1 MDRKPPEGLLTKSLR
16 TSKLTI
22 KSNTNSTTILKMTTK
37 AQKDKPHTPG
47 PKLVPRPTAASIARA
62 ALNAS
67 NRMPPQPQR
76 PSSVK
81 TPSSPNL
88 KRKPNIQRNIHDIYT
103 KADNQVDTIIH
114 GLEPIDDTK
123 TDLNNL
129 EENIEGTQYRG
140 EPPVISENLHQE
152 EPYLDI
158 VLPSDYGE
166 SLVDSIDTSSTLS
179 TSQPRTPMASRPQTP
194 RSPARTQAGGT
205 RPNTPRSAQDSR
217 AQSTTPNSRPTT
229 PRKPQPKS
237 QSIPPPDVSLASSA
251 YLQLRNDTSE
261 VDDNDLMLS
270 YSAKQK
276 QFQQMKKELDVK
288 QQAVLEA
295 FDSLRSLREQL
306 PRESGMGG
314 GEGAVQELL
323 VFNVADWPAEELE
336 QLYRGVAAAANTDGA
351 MQLIESVPIDE
362 SNFNEVEAKVMK
374 MPEQFAELCL
384 QAFAARQEL
393 IDWVKDLLH
402 SNNDCGEGET
412 LQRIANYNSQG
423 LRLCEALR
431 ELKEQADCAVDT
443 VAYFSKR
450 MWRDQNALISVGKV
464 LVRDVACLKQNLE
477 MQANVV
483 EQMQSQ
489 FHSLQNGTSNLQEL
503 RQELEE
509 ERAAKN
515 LLKEKLA
522 TSENQHRQSRNRITK
537 MDRQIREAET
547 SITTLTGTV
556 KLLEDQSRQKEIQLE
571 ARARKIRESLKTG
584 EVASGHLAQKRDAL
598 KAEVT
603 ELKDQIEKL
612 SAKYNSTIKD
622 LENQLQ
628 ETKSALEEQTLLNRN
643 KEMEIATAKNETLA
657 ESKATVEQLLTKIR
671 ELENK
676 TAHNG
681 EQKQPSSR
689 EMEIL
694 AELQATKET
703 LRLVEEEVIV
713 FKQEKVRFLETLAKI
728 AESDDKV
735 GMQQKLAAEL
745 LSKEEIIGKL
755 QVQMRELTKNDK
767 LLSQKVIQYEQYVK
781 VLQEHRTGVTNLE
794 ESNEDFQKEILG
806 LRMKLLEE
814 IHRNEELTEALAKKN
829 HQLEQQDKTSRAQA
843 RVIKVREELI
853 NLLKNKE
860 TEQTRELLALQQD
873 LENRMK
879 IVDEVNKQIA
889 AKAVEIQELFGT
901 LESKQQQIHRLE
913 KIVLMLEEQQR
924 RSQAQRTRH
933 EEKIAALEHELA
945 EGCRRERKF
954 LFF

>member
-1 MDRKPPEGLLTKSLR
+1 MKKITG
-16 TSKLTI
+16 
-22 KSNTNSTTILKMTTK
+22 SNTFYNEVILHHQHGTFTRLMP
-37 AQKDKPHTPG
+37 ASFEYTPG

-62 ALNAS
+62 ALNAT

-76 PSSVK
+76 PASIK
-81 TPSSPNL
+81 TPSSPNS
-88 KRKPNIQRNIHDIYT
+88 KRKTNIQRNIHEIYT
-103 KADNQVDTIIH
+103 KADNQVDTKIH
-114 GLEPIDDTK
+114 DLEPIVDTK
-123 TDLNNL
+123 TDVNNF
-129 EENIEGTQYRG
+129 EESIEETLYRK
-140 EPPVISENLHQE
+140 EPLVISENLQE
-152 EPYLDI
+152 EPHLDI
-158 VLPSDYGE
+158 VLPSDCGE
-166 SLVDSIDTSSTLS
+166 SLVDSIDTASTLS
-179 TSQPRTPMASRPQTP
+179 ISQPRTPIASRPQTP
-194 RSPARTQAGGT
+194 KSPGMTQAGGT
-205 RPNTPRSAQDSR
+205 RPNTPHSVQDSI
-217 AQSTTPNSRPTT
+217 QSTTPASRPTT
-229 PRKPQPKS
+229 PRKAQPMS
-237 QSIPPPDVSLASSA
+237 QSIPLPNVSLTSS
-251 YLQLRNDTSE
+251 YLRNDTSE
-261 VDDNDLMLS
+261 VDDHDLMS
-270 YSAKQK
+270 AYSAKQK

-295 FDSLRSLREQL
+295 FDSLRNLRERL
-306 PRESGMGG
+306 PRESGMGS

-336 QLYRGVAAAANTDGA
+336 QLYRGAAAADTDGA

-393 IDWVKDLLH
+393 IDWVKDLLLH
-402 SNNDCGEGET
+402 SDNPQDCGEGET
-412 LQRIANYNSQG
+412 MQRIAHYNSQG
-423 LRLCEALR
+423 LQLCDALR
-431 ELKEQADCAVDT
+431 QLKEQADCAVDT

-477 MQANVV
+477 TQANVV
-483 EQMQSQ
+483 DQMQSQ
-489 FHSLQNGTSNLQEL
+489 LHSLQNGTSNVQEI

-515 LLKEKLA
+515 SLKEKLA

-537 MDRQIREAET
+537 MDRQLREAEA
-547 SITTLTGTV
+547 SISTLTGTV
-556 KLLEDQSRQKEIQLE
+556 KVLEDQSRQREIQLE
-571 ARARKIRESLKTG
+571 ARARKMRESLKTG

-598 KAEVT
+598 QAEVT
-603 ELKDQIEKL
+603 ELRDQIEKV
-612 SAKYNSTIKD
+612 SAKYDSTIKD
-622 LENQLQ
+622 LENQLK
-628 ETKSALEEQTLLNRN
+628 ETKSALEEQTLLNHN
-643 KEMEIATAKNETLA
+643 KDLEIATARNAALA

-676 TAHNG
+676 IAHNV

-689 EMEIL
+689 EMEL
-694 AELQATKET
+694 VAELQATKET
-703 LRLVEEEVIV
+703 LRVVEEEVIV

-728 AESDDKV
+728 AETDDKV

-767 LLSQKVIQYEQYVK
+767 LLTQKVVQYEQYVK
-781 VLQEHRTGVTNLE
+781 VLQAHRTGVTNLE
-794 ESNEDFQKEILG
+794 ESNEDFQKEILD

-814 IHRNEELTEALAKKN
+814 IHRNEELKEALAKKD

-879 IVDEVNKQIA
+879 IVDEVNKQIS
-889 AKAVEIQELFGT
+889 AKAVEIQELFAT

-945 EGCRRERKF
+945 EGCRRERYAF
-954 LFF
+954 PR

>member
-1 MDRKPPEGLLTKSLR
+1 
-16 TSKLTI
+16 
-22 KSNTNSTTILKMTTK
+22 MTTK
-37 AQKDKPHTPG
+37 AQKDKPHIPG
-47 PKLVPRPTAASIARA
+47 PKYVPRPTAASIARA
-62 ALNAS
+62 ALAS
-67 NRMPPQPQR
+67 NRVSPQLQR
-76 PSSVK
+76 RASTK

-88 KRKPNIQRNIHDIYT
+88 KKNPNLQRNLHDISS
-103 KADNQVDTIIH
+103 KAENQVDTKIH
-114 GLEPIDDTK
+114 DLEPIVDTK
-123 TDLNNL
+123 TDVNDV
-129 EENIEGTQYRG
+129 EESIEETQYPDTSLER
-140 EPPVISENLHQE
+140 PAISESLKD
-152 EPYLDI
+152 EPHLDI
-158 VLPSDYGE
+158 LPLPSDYD
-166 SLVDSIDTSSTLS
+166 SVDTGSTQS
-179 TSQPRTPMASRPQTP
+179 KSQPRTPMASRPQTP
-194 RSPARTQAGGT
+194 KTQAGDT
-205 RPNTPRSAQDSR
+205 RPNTPRRGQDSIW
-217 AQSTTPNSRPTT
+217 STPPVSRPTT
-229 PRKPQPKS
+229 PRKAQPIS
-237 QSIPPPDVSLASSA
+237 QSVPPPDVSLPASSVC
-251 YLQLRNDTSE
+251 LRNDTSE
-261 VDDNDLMLS
+261 VDDNDLMS
-270 YSAKQK
+270 AFTAKQK

-295 FDSLRSLREQL
+295 FDSLRSLRERL

-314 GEGAVQELL
+314 GEGAAQELL

-336 QLYRGVAAAANTDGA
+336 QLCRGAAGADTDGA

-362 SNFNEVEAKVMK
+362 SNFNEIQAKVMK
-374 MPEQFAELCL
+374 MPEQFAEICL

-393 IDWVKDLLH
+393 VDWVKDLLLPH
-402 SNNDCGEGET
+402 SDNDCGEGEI

-423 LRLCEALR
+423 LQLCDALR
-431 ELKEQADCAVDT
+431 ELKEQADNAVDT
-443 VAYFSKR
+443 VSYFSKR

-477 MQANVV
+477 TQTNVL

-489 FHSLQNGTSNLQEL
+489 LHSLQTGTSNLQEIH
-503 RQELEE
+503 QELEE
-509 ERAAKN
+509 ERAAKK
-515 LLKEKLA
+515 LLQEKLA
-522 TSENQHRQSRNRITK
+522 TTENQHRQSRIRVTK
-537 MDRQIREAET
+537 MDRQLKEAEA
-547 SITTLTGTV
+547 SIATLTGTV
-556 KLLEDQSRQKEIQLE
+556 KVLEDQSRQREIQLE
-571 ARARKIRESLKTG
+571 ARARKMRESLKTG

-598 KAEVT
+598 QAEVT

-612 SAKYNSTIKD
+612 SAKYSSTIKD
-622 LENQLQ
+622 LENNLQ
-628 ETKSALEEQTLLNRN
+628 ETKSALEEQTSLNRN
-643 KEMEIATAKNETLA
+643 RDTEIANAKNTILA
-657 ESKATVEQLLTKIR
+657 ESKATVDQLLTKIR
-671 ELENK
+671 ELETKAAN
-676 TAHNG
+676 NVD
-681 EQKQPSSR
+681 QKQPTSR
-689 EMEIL
+689 EMELL

-703 LRLVEEEVIV
+703 LRSVEEEVIV

-755 QVQMRELTKNDK
+755 QVQIRELTKNDK
-767 LLSQKVIQYEQYVK
+767 LLSHKVVQYEQYIK
-781 VLQEHRTGVTNLE
+781 VLQAHRAGITNLE
-794 ESNEDFQKEILG
+794 ENTEDFQKEILD
-806 LRMKLLEE
+806 LRMKLFTE
-814 IHRNEELTEALAKKN
+814 INRNEELMEALAKKD

-889 AKAVEIQELFGT
+889 AKAVEIQELFAT

>member
-1 MDRKPPEGLLTKSLR
+1 
-16 TSKLTI
+16 
-22 KSNTNSTTILKMTTK
+22 MTTK
-37 AQKDKPHTPG
+37 AQKDKLHTPG

-62 ALNAS
+62 AVNAS

-76 PSSVK
+76 PASIK
-81 TPSSPNL
+81 TPSSPNI

-103 KADNQVDTIIH
+103 KADNQVDTTIH
-114 GLEPIDDTK
+114 DVQPIVDTK
-123 TDLNNL
+123 TNVNNL
-129 EENIEGTQYRG
+129 EESIEETWCRR
-140 EPPVISENLHQE
+140 EPPVIAENLEE
-152 EPYLDI
+152 EPHLDI
-158 VLPSDYGE
+158 LLPSEYGA
-166 SLVDSIDTSSTLS
+166 SQFDSIDTASTLS
-179 TSQPRTPMASRPQTP
+179 TSQPRTPMTSRPQTP
-194 RSPARTQAGGT
+194 KSPGRGLTGGT
-205 RPNTPRSAQDSR
+205 RPNTPHSAQDSIR
-217 AQSTTPNSRPTT
+217 PTTPNSRPTT
-229 PRKPQPKS
+229 PQNPQPKS
-237 QSIPPPDVSLASSA
+237 QSIPPPDESLALSA
-251 YLQLRNDTSE
+251 YLRNDTSQ
-261 VDDNDLMLS
+261 VDDNDLMS
-270 YSAKQK
+270 AYSAKQK

-295 FDSLRSLREQL
+295 FDSLRSLRERL
-306 PRESGMGG
+306 PRESATGG

-323 VFNVADWPAEELE
+323 VFNVADWPGEELE
-336 QLYRGVAAAANTDGA
+336 QLYRGAAAADTDGA
-351 MQLIESVPIDE
+351 MRLIESVPIDE
-362 SNFNEVEAKVMK
+362 SNFNEVESKVIK

-393 IDWVKDLLH
+393 IDWVKDVLLQ
-402 SNNDCGEGET
+402 SDNDCGEGET

-423 LRLCEALR
+423 LQLCEALR
-431 ELKEQADCAVDT
+431 ELKEQADCAMNT
-443 VAYFSKR
+443 VAYFTKR
-450 MWRDQNALISVGKV
+450 MWRDQNALISVGKE
-464 LVRDVACLKQNLE
+464 LVRDVARLKQNLE
-477 MQANVV
+477 TQANVV

-489 FHSLQNGTSNLQEL
+489 FHSLQNGTSHVQEI
-503 RQELEE
+503 RQELEK
-509 ERAAKN
+509 ERAAN
-515 LLKEKLA
+515 TLLKEKLA
-522 TSENQHRQSRNRITK
+522 TSENQHRQCRNRITK
-537 MDRQIREAET
+537 MDRQLREAEA
-547 SITTLTGTV
+547 SIATLTGTV
-556 KLLEDQSRQKEIQLE
+556 KALEDQSRQREIQME
-571 ARARKIRESLKTG
+571 ARARKMRESLKTG
-584 EVASGHLAQKRDAL
+584 EVASDHLAQKRDAL
-598 KAEVT
+598 QAEVT

-628 ETKSALEEQTLLNRN
+628 ETKSALEEQILLNHN
-643 KEMEIATAKNETLA
+643 KDMEIATAKNATLA
-657 ESKATVEQLLTKIR
+657 ESNATVEQLLTKIR

-676 TAHNG
+676 TAHNV
-681 EQKQPSSR
+681 EQKQPNSR
-689 EMEIL
+689 EIEL
-694 AELQATKET
+694 LTELQATKDT

-781 VLQEHRTGVTNLE
+781 VLQAQKTGLTNLE
-794 ESNEDFQKEILG
+794 ESNEDFQKEILD

-814 IHRNEELTEALAKKN
+814 IHRNEELTEVLAKKDR
-829 HQLEQQDKTSRAQA
+829 QLEQQDKTSRAQA

-860 TEQTRELLALQQD
+860 TEQTHELLALQQD

-889 AKAVEIQELFGT
+889 AKAVEIQELFAT

-924 RSQAQRTRH
+924 RAQAQRTRH

>member
-1 MDRKPPEGLLTKSLR
+1 
-16 TSKLTI
+16 
-22 KSNTNSTTILKMTTK
+22 MTTK
-37 AQKDKPHTPG
+37 AQKDKPHMPG
-47 PKLVPRPTAASIARA
+47 PKLVPRPTTASIARA

-67 NRMPPQPQR
+67 NRMSPQPQR
-76 PSSVK
+76 SASTK

-88 KRKPNIQRNIHDIYT
+88 KKKHNIQRNLHDIST
-103 KADNQVDTIIH
+103 KAENQVDTKIQD
-114 GLEPIDDTK
+114 LEPIVNTN
-123 TDLNNL
+123 TDVNNVKESI
-129 EENIEGTQYRG
+129 EETQYQG
-140 EPPVISENLHQE
+140 ERPVISESLQD
-152 EPYLDI
+152 EPHLDI
-158 VLPSDYGE
+158 VPLPSDY
-166 SLVDSIDTSSTLS
+166 DSIDTASTQS
-179 TSQPRTPMASRPQTP
+179 KSQPRTPMASRPQTP
-194 RSPARTQAGGT
+194 QSPGWTQVGDT
-205 RPNTPRSAQDSR
+205 RPNTPPRTQDSIR
-217 AQSTTPNSRPTT
+217 STTPVSRPTT
-229 PRKPQPKS
+229 PRKAQPNS
-237 QSIPPPDVSLASSA
+237 QTIPPPDVSLASSA
-251 YLQLRNDTSE
+251 YLRSDSSE
-261 VDDNDLMLS
+261 VDDNDLMS
-270 YSAKQK
+270 AFTAKQK

-295 FDSLRSLREQL
+295 FDSLRSLRERL

-323 VFNVADWPAEELE
+323 VYNVADWPAEELE
-336 QLYRGVAAAANTDGA
+336 QLYRGAAAADTDGA

-362 SNFNEVEAKVMK
+362 SNFNEVEAKMMN
-374 MPEQFAELCL
+374 MPEQFSELCL
-384 QAFAARQEL
+384 QAFGARQEL
-393 IDWVKDLLH
+393 IDWVKELLLH
-402 SNNDCGEGET
+402 SDNDCGEGEI
-412 LQRIANYNSQG
+412 LQRIGNYNTQG
-423 LRLCEALR
+423 RQLCEALR
-431 ELKEQADCAVDT
+431 ELKEQADVAVDT

-477 MQANVV
+477 TQANVV

-489 FHSLQNGTSNLQEL
+489 LYSLQTGTSNLQEI

-522 TSENQHRQSRNRITK
+522 MTENQHRQSRIRVTK
-537 MDRQIREAET
+537 MDRQLREAEA
-547 SITTLTGTV
+547 SIATLTGTV
-556 KLLEDQSRQKEIQLE
+556 KVLEDQSRLREIQLE
-571 ARARKIRESLKTG
+571 ARARKMRESLKTG

-598 KAEVT
+598 QAEVT

-612 SAKYNSTIKD
+612 SAKYSSTIKH

-643 KEMEIATAKNETLA
+643 KDMEIANTKNTTLA
-657 ESKATVEQLLTKIR
+657 ESQATVEQLLTKIR

-676 TAHNG
+676 TAHNV
-681 EQKQPSSR
+681 EQKQPTSR
-689 EMEIL
+689 EMELL

-703 LRLVEEEVIV
+703 LRLVEEEVLV

-745 LSKEEIIGKL
+745 LSKEEIVGKL
-755 QVQMRELTKNDK
+755 QVQIRELIKNDK
-767 LLSQKVIQYEQYVK
+767 LLSQKVVQYEQYVK
-781 VLQEHRTGVTNLE
+781 VLQAHRTGISNLE
-794 ESNEDFQKEILG
+794 ESNEDFQKEILD
-806 LRMKLLEE
+806 LRMKLFAE
-814 IHRNEELTEALAKKN
+814 INRNEELTEALARKD

-853 NLLKNKE
+853 NMLKNKE

-889 AKAVEIQELFGT
+889 AKAVEIQELFAT